1 MSDTRRDPQ
10 GRRIQREKIRS
21 LCGRFA
27 TVEIV
32 FEEMRGGVGDV
43 RTWVTM
49 DGWIQAERGQP
60 WVAVHHQSKQRE

>member
-1 MSDTRRDPQ
+1 MSDTRRDPK
-10 GRRIQREKIRS
+10 GRRIQPGKIRS

-27 TVEIV
+27 TAEIV
-32 FEEMRGGVGDV
+32 FEEMRG
-43 RTWVTM
+43 TWVMRGTWAAM